1 MLSSFLLLFLVNQSA
16 HAEPTEYALL
26 ANKGTL
32 YIKVNKDLEALG
44 AALAHDHAIKA
55 VGWSGKATWDTESP
69 EACKI
74 SVIVP
79 VNNLQVDQ
87 TEMRVAAGLE
97 GEVSDSQR
105 SEITKNMLAEGQ
117 LNSASHPTI
126 EFKATGC
133 SGSGEKVVLKGSF
146 TLRGVTK
153 AISVPVTVSTEEGLR
168 VKGNFPIKAT
178 DYGFEPYSAMFGQIR
193 NSNEMRIYLDL
204 RGQVL

>member
-1 MLSSFLLLFLVNQSA
+1 MLSSFLLLFLFNQSA
-16 HAEPTEYALL
+16 NAEPTEYALL

-32 YIKVNKDLEALG
+32 YIKVYKDLEALG
-44 AALAHDHAIKA
+44 ASLAHDHAIKA
-55 VGWSGKATWDTESP
+55 VGWSGKATWDAASP
-69 EACKI
+69 EACKL

-87 TEMRVAAGLE
+87 PEMRATAGLE

-117 LNSASHPTI
+117 LNSATHPTI

-133 SGSGEKVVLKGSF
+133 TGTGEKITLKGNF

-153 AISVPVTVSTEEGLR
+153 PISIPVTVSTEDGLR

-193 NSNEMRIYLDL
+193 NSNKMQIYLDL